1 MAYGYNLDTSRVIVE
16 ISCAHRTSS
25 ASVSRTQLCPAQGK
39 RQPVVERAPLRR
51 TATPIITPQSKPTRD
66 RVNFVVD
73 DEPAVA
79 LGLVQGHF
87 GGGDHPGHRGGKR
100 EEGGGGGTEKVA
112 ALRNRF
118 APSRAF
124 RFFFPH
130 AFEKGEVKKMC
141 LCSRAWEEGSSKASF
156 RGWQCHSLAVNESF
170 SDAVLPQKSQVL
182 RQYKL

>member
-1 MAYGYNLDTSRVIVE
+1 
-16 ISCAHRTSS
+16 
-25 ASVSRTQLCPAQGK
+25 
-39 RQPVVERAPLRR
+39 
-51 TATPIITPQSKPTRD
+51 
-66 RVNFVVD
+66 VD

-130 AFEKGEVKKMC
+130 TFERGSQKNVSLFSSLGGGVVKGVIP
-141 LCSRAWEEGSSKASF
+141 W
-156 RGWQCHSLAVNESF
+156 LAVSF
-170 SDAVLPQKSQVL
+170 IGSQ
-182 RQYKL
+182 